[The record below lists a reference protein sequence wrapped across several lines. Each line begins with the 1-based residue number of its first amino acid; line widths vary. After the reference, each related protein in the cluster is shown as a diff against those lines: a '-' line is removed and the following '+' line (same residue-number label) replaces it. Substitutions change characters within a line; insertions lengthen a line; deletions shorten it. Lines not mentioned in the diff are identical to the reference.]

1 MDNSVAEQ
9 FVILSLNPEKGRVS
23 LDSIHFRYSLTGA
36 LLMDYLDQ
44 EEFKLENKRV
54 VWSFRMTGD
63 TIHDMF
69 AERIMNSSGNWKISF
84 WIRRLT
90 RKSRLI
96 FSEIIK
102 SLEKRKLISIEHK
115 KFIGIFPYKRYWFL
129 DNGIRNGIIER
140 LREIL
145 LYGKQPVKKELM
157 LLGIV
162 EAARAYRLLS
172 REKGEARILRKKNN
186 EILKGDVMSAEISK
200 AVREVQ
206 AAIVTS
212 VITATIAAQGS
223 H

>member
-69 AERIMNSSGNWKISF
+69 AERILNSSGNWKISF

-206 AAIVTS
+206 AAIVAS
-212 VITATIAAQGS
+212 VITATIASQGS

>member
-9 FVILSLNPEKGRVS
+9 FVILSLNPEKGRIS
-23 LDSIHFRYSLTGA
+23 IDSIHFRYPLTGA

-44 EEFKLENKRV
+44 EELKVENKRV
-54 VWSFRMTGD
+54 VWSFRMTGNAV
-63 TIHDMF
+63 HDIF
-69 AERIMNSSGNWKISF
+69 AERIMNSSGNWKISL

-90 RKSRLI
+90 RKSRLV
-96 FSEIIK
+96 FREIIS
-102 SLEKRKLISIEHK
+102 SLEKQKLISIEQK
-115 KFIGIFPYKRYWFL
+115 KFLGIFPYNRYWFL
-129 DNGIRNGIIER
+129 DNGIRTGIIER

-145 LYGKQPVKKELM
+145 LYGKQPGKKELM

-186 EILKGDVMSAEISK
+186 EILKGDVMSSEISK

-206 AAIVTS
+206 AAIVVS
-212 VITATIAAQGS
+212 VITATMAAHAS

>member
-69 AERIMNSSGNWKISF
+69 AERILNSSGNWKISF

>member
-69 AERIMNSSGNWKISF
+69 AERILNSSGNWKISF

-186 EILKGDVMSAEISK
+186 EILKGDVVSAEISK

-206 AAIVTS
+206 AAIVAS
-212 VITATIAAQGS
+212 VITATIASQGS

>member
-69 AERIMNSSGNWKISF
+69 AERILNSSGNWKISF

-186 EILKGDVMSAEISK
+186 EILKGDVVSAEISK

-206 AAIVTS
+206 AAIVAS

>member
-23 LDSIHFRYSLTGA
+23 IDSIHFRYSLTGA
-36 LLMDYLDQ
+36 LLMDYLDK
-44 EEFKLENKRV
+44 EEFKVENKRV
-54 VWSFRMTGD
+54 VWSFRMNGNA
-63 TIHDMF
+63 IHDMF

-84 WIRRLT
+84 WIRRMT

-96 FSEIIK
+96 FSEIIA
-102 SLEKRKLISIEHK
+102 SLEKRKLVSIERK
-115 KFIGIFPYKRYWFL
+115 KFIGIFPYNRYWFL
-129 DNGIRNGIIER
+129 DNGIRTGIIER

-145 LYGKQPVKKELM
+145 LYGKQPGKKELM

-206 AAIVTS
+206 AAIVAS
-212 VITATIAAQGS
+212 VITATIAAHGS